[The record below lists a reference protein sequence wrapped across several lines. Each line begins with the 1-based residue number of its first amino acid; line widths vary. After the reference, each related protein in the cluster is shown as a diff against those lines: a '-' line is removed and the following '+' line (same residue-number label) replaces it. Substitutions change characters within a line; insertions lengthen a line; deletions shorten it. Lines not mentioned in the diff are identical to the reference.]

1 MTMRKAYQFHGPM
14 TPDGAPAIATRHL
27 CYGGLFGGGGGGS
40 SQPIYIQSPP
50 PPPVYQA
57 PPPPPLPPPVATP
70 PPVYTPPEPVPPPPV
85 PVMPI
90 ADPQATK
97 REETRKLALAR
108 ARRTTRQ
115 STIIGDDA
123 LGG

>member
-1 MTMRKAYQFHGPM
+1 MTMRHEFRGPM
-14 TPDGAPAIATRHL
+14 SPDGAPPIATRHL
-27 CYGGLFGGGGGGS
+27 CYGGIFGGGGGGGGY
-40 SQPIYIQSPP
+40 QIIQSPP
-50 PPPVYQA
+50 PVPVYVPMPA
-57 PPPPPLPPPVATP
+57 PELPPPVPAP
-70 PPVYTPPEPVPPPPV
+70 PPVYTVPDPVKPPPV

-97 REETRKLALAR
+97 REEMRKLALAR
-108 ARRTTRQ
+108 SKRTTRQ